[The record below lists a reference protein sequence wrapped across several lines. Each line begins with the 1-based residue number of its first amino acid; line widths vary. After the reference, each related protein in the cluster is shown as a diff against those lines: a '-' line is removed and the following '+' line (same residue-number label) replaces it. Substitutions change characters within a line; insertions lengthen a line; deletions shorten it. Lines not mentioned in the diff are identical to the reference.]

1 MAKVSWMDQQLKQA
15 KREYDSW
22 EPWKKEAMM
31 REVERGSVRTKNAVA
46 RILDPRGDH
55 EAGTSPRKRKAS

>member
-1 MAKVSWMDQQLKQA
+1 MAKDSWIERQLKDA

-31 REVERGSVRTKNAVA
+31 REVERGLGRPKNTLSRTS
-46 RILDPRGDH
+46 DPRST
-55 EAGTSPRKRKAS
+55 EATVSTRKRKAG